1 MNNSE
6 CEKKSSVVQ
15 AVQHPLAC
23 FFAAFRFLTILPIS
37 WQGEQDGK
45 YFQGSLYFFAPI
57 GGLIGLV
64 AGAVYLLLGPLFPM
78 AVLAAFMV
86 IFLGLFSGFLHF
98 DGLADTFDGFFSS
111 RPRERILEIMRD
123 SRIGAMGVI
132 GIIGVMMLKFA
143 ALSSLEPR
151 GFLASLC
158 LMPIAGRAAIVLSMA
173 LLPYA
178 RKEKGLGSMFYSDN
192 CLPAAV
198 WTFLFL
204 TLCSSL
210 LGLQAALLIGGVTIA
225 TVLTFSL
232 WCKRVIGGATGD
244 TLGAVCEITEMSVA
258 VSMTCVYSML

>member
-1 MNNSE
+1 M
-6 CEKKSSVVQ
+6 Q
-15 AVQHPLAC
+15 ALQHPLAS

-37 WQGEQDGK
+37 WKGEQDGE
-45 YFQGSLYFFAPI
+45 YFQGSLYYFAPI

-64 AGAVYLLLGPLFPM
+64 AGAVYLLLASLFPT
-78 AVLAAFMV
+78 AVHAAFMV
-86 IFLGLFSGFLHF
+86 MLLGLFSGFLHF
-98 DGLADTFDGFFSS
+98 DGLADTCDGFFSS

-132 GIIGVMMLKFA
+132 AIVGVMMLKFS
-143 ALSSLEPR
+143 ALSSLEPG

-178 RKEKGLGSMFYSDN
+178 RKEKGLGAIFYSDN

-198 WTFLFL
+198 WALLFLFL
-204 TLCSSL
+204 CSCL
-210 LGLQAALLIGGVTIA
+210 LGLQTALLVGGVTLA
-225 TVLTFSL
+225 TVLIFSI

-258 VSMTCVYSML
+258 VSMTCMYSML